1 MLLEAFLH
9 VRTVANQYAMDQ
21 LYSQA
26 GAVGRGWEPVEMVR
40 KYAHLPTAHLVGY
53 VDRLSRKK
61 LVGDVEFTT
70 ISLRLC

>member
-1 MLLEAFLH
+1 MILEAFLH

-53 VDRLSRKK
+53 VDRLSSIK
-61 LVGDVEFTT
+61 LVGNGELAT
-70 ISLRLC
+70 IQLRSH